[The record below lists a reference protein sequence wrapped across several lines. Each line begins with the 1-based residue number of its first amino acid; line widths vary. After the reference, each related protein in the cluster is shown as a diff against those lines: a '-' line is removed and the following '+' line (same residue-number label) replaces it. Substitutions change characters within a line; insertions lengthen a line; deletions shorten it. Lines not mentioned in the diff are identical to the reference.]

1 MEQQAFMT
9 SFEQDAKERAAR
21 RLIRQK
27 EGAVVKEQ
35 GNKAFKCK
43 DYVQAEELYTKALS
57 LWSDHLPLYTNRALV
72 RLKLHRYQDALSD
85 CDWALRLHD
94 RHPKALNHQGVA
106 YAALHDYEAA
116 ITSLTKA
123 KRASTGA
130 ARTTIQATLDRVAKE
145 QEQWEHA
152 KAARQAL
159 DQNEDEDV
167 RQIVAQVTAMMTS
180 DDNVTSD
187 VRVITG
193 WDLTQADGQRKL
205 IAMEQACRDFEQTC
219 QQITTVYSNLDDS
232 KTAVASR
239 VFYISLPDL
248 FLAKSNVIS
257 LYLSALDES
266 IASLTLLAR
275 SSVTALLRLLDRI
288 EQRTA
293 WSDIA
298 QDVYQ
303 SAAVQQRLAQLLSS
317 KEALVG
323 LSAGCLLQRLA
334 LEVPKVLDTEGVM
347 PIVWRA
353 AFTVEY
359 GTDRRKTSLIT
370 LGFALKE
377 DGIEVTQ
384 RDHLDQLISL
394 TQPSQPE
401 VIRSVA
407 LDAMV
412 SWSHHRGLRTFMAT
426 NNMLQ
431 PLIAITASAL
441 EENNNDIIQPLL
453 GCLCNLGLD
462 DRLRQQLQ
470 TSELLTAVC
479 EHVPTATARQARIHA
494 VSLLA
499 RLTTDADVVR
509 TLIAANWHV
518 MLRKLLKKQDKELV
532 AECARALAK
541 LVSYADKTEWISDRL
556 LTTMVDKLDVAQVT
570 TSGNLALAIG
580 DACVKAP
587 CAASALTKTDVV
599 VRLLELA
606 KMDAGPAQKNA
617 ALALARLAKSDE
629 AHLTQLRALGGF
641 EVLRARA

>member
-1 MEQQAFMT
+1 MASGNADLDSFLSKIDQVSEVVQGMTAGDDSAMKTADNLIAKLQDDSDGSRVKSERTVINTTAASPATVLPSSPASGATMEQQAFMT

-334 LEVPKVLDTEGVM
+334 LEVPKVMMHGRWLNV
-347 PIVWRA
+347 
-353 AFTVEY
+353 
-359 GTDRRKTSLIT
+359 
-370 LGFALKE
+370 
-377 DGIEVTQ
+377 
-384 RDHLDQLISL
+384 
-394 TQPSQPE
+394 
-401 VIRSVA
+401 
-407 LDAMV
+407 
-412 SWSHHRGLRTFMAT
+412 
-426 NNMLQ
+426 NM
-431 PLIAITASAL
+431 
-441 EENNNDIIQPLL
+441 
-453 GCLCNLGLD
+453 
-462 DRLRQQLQ
+462 
-470 TSELLTAVC
+470 
-479 EHVPTATARQARIHA
+479 
-494 VSLLA
+494 
-499 RLTTDADVVR
+499 
-509 TLIAANWHV
+509 
-518 MLRKLLKKQDKELV
+518 
-532 AECARALAK
+532 
-541 LVSYADKTEWISDRL
+541 
-556 LTTMVDKLDVAQVT
+556 
-570 TSGNLALAIG
+570 
-580 DACVKAP
+580 
-587 CAASALTKTDVV
+587 
-599 VRLLELA
+599 
-606 KMDAGPAQKNA
+606 
-617 ALALARLAKSDE
+617 
-629 AHLTQLRALGGF
+629 
-641 EVLRARA
+641 

>member
-1 MEQQAFMT
+1 
-9 SFEQDAKERAAR
+9 
-21 RLIRQK
+21 
-27 EGAVVKEQ
+27 
-35 GNKAFKCK
+35 
-43 DYVQAEELYTKALS
+43 
-57 LWSDHLPLYTNRALV
+57 
-72 RLKLHRYQDALSD
+72 
-85 CDWALRLHD
+85 
-94 RHPKALNHQGVA
+94 
-106 YAALHDYEAA
+106 
-116 ITSLTKA
+116 
-123 KRASTGA
+123 
-130 ARTTIQATLDRVAKE
+130 
-145 QEQWEHA
+145 
-152 KAARQAL
+152 
-159 DQNEDEDV
+159 
-167 RQIVAQVTAMMTS
+167 
-180 DDNVTSD
+180 
-187 VRVITG
+187 
-193 WDLTQADGQRKL
+193 
-205 IAMEQACRDFEQTC
+205 
-219 QQITTVYSNLDDS
+219 
-232 KTAVASR
+232 
-239 VFYISLPDL
+239 
-248 FLAKSNVIS
+248 
-257 LYLSALDES
+257 
-266 IASLTLLAR
+266 
-275 SSVTALLRLLDRI
+275 
-288 EQRTA
+288 
-293 WSDIA
+293 
-298 QDVYQ
+298 
-303 SAAVQQRLAQLLSS
+303 
-317 KEALVG
+317 
-323 LSAGCLLQRLA
+323 
-334 LEVPKVLDTEGVM
+334 M

-570 TSGNLALAIG
+570 VRPLVSVMRQGG
-580 DACVKAP
+580 DVHRG
-587 CAASALTKTDVV
+587 SRGVG
-599 VRLLELA
+599 R
-606 KMDAGPAQKNA
+606 
-617 ALALARLAKSDE
+617 
-629 AHLTQLRALGGF
+629 GG
-641 EVLRARA
+641 RG